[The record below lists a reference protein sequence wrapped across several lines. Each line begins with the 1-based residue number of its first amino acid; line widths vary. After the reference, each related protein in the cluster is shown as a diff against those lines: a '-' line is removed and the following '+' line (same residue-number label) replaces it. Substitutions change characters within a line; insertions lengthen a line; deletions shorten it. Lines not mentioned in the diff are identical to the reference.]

1 MWLSLLRPFVQW
13 AALHPTVP
21 LALDCH
27 SLAGGFS
34 GQSRQIM
41 EGLEERQDRG
51 KQRRKLT
58 AMPLNESCS
67 KRQTMATL
75 HIQPSKIFTY
85 LPSFVFAFFH
95 NLKVSLSH
103 FKVSVHPLPRLWQP
117 GEKRIS
123 LGKSERETEHYLIW
137 AHRQHGKEK

>member
-1 MWLSLLRPFVQW
+1 MNEYEILGYVQW
-13 AALHPTVP
+13 FAEASVQAAALHPTLP

-58 AMPLNESCS
+58 AMPLNDRSCS
-67 KRQTMATL
+67 IRQTIATL
-75 HIQPSKIFTY
+75 HIQPSQLFTY
-85 LPSFVFAFFH
+85 LSQFCLPFLKLAFLISKLPST
-95 NLKVSLSH
+95 LC
-103 FKVSVHPLPRLWQP
+103 P
-117 GEKRIS
+117 GS
-123 LGKSERETEHYLIW
+123 DSQERSAYL
-137 AHRQHGKEK
+137 